1 VDKVCPPQTD
11 DRMWRYHG
19 RANLLSVATTDN
31 HSGKG
36 HFLPFTMNFWQ
47 EVTFGLNQLF
57 IVNSWF
63 W

>member
-1 VDKVCPPQTD
+1 
-11 DRMWRYHG
+11 MWRYHG